1 MRKLLL
7 TCLVFVSCQAP
18 DTQDVLDQVNTGG
31 SGGNE
36 DNIID
41 ETPLEPPPN
50 FVSPQMSVN
59 YSLNKFDENETQ
71 KMEAAI
77 AEVIK
82 VFNSYE
88 FKQKILE
95 HLFNGEM
102 QFHDNEGYTN
112 SQIYDIILAADEEV
126 LNDGPDGE
134 VDLQLTL
141 YYSSSSTVGYTYP
154 STLETWVNEKYFDKY
169 DLSEVARNVAHE
181 WMHKLGFTH
190 DKYHNSSRPFSVPY
204 AIGYMVE
211 DMVAKNLGL

>member
-59 YSLNKFDENETQ
+59 YSLNKFDETETQ

-88 FKQKILE
+88 FKQK
-95 HLFNGEM
+95 
-102 QFHDNEGYTN
+102 N
-112 SQIYDIILAADEEV
+112 SRTSL
-126 LNDGPDGE
+126 
-134 VDLQLTL
+134 
-141 YYSSSSTVGYTYP
+141 
-154 STLETWVNEKYFDKY
+154 
-169 DLSEVARNVAHE
+169 
-181 WMHKLGFTH
+181 
-190 DKYHNSSRPFSVPY
+190 
-204 AIGYMVE
+204 
-211 DMVAKNLGL
+211 